1 MKVRAKMRVTAV
13 TKTEYGA
20 ELVEPQAVYA
30 DKTNAEDNTF
40 AKATP
45 SASCK
50 MQVDNEKV
58 HGAFIP
64 GKKYYVDFT
73 PVES

>member
-1 MKVRAKMRVTAV
+1 MNVRAKMRVTEV

-20 ELVEPQAVYA
+20 ERVKLSAVYA
-30 DKTNAEDNTF
+30 DKTNAEDNTY

-45 SASCK
+45 SASCE
-50 MQVDNEKV
+50 MQVDNEAV
-58 HGAFIP
+58 HGAFVP

-73 PVES
+73 PAE